1 MLFRWLMSSFGATL
15 VLLFSGLSASAADA
29 TLTPDEFLKIY
40 RAAVNKQIAEIVDFE
55 IDTVE
60 KIPRRG
66 NYQRTIFV
74 RAPQGNDPLFANRGD
89 ILQSQDT
96 EPSQDIFTRVH
107 LCHDNEVTVLL
118 RRSSATGPFEIYTN
132 DIANAESIQFALSS
146 NVDGLAYA

>member
-60 KIPRRG
+60 K
-66 NYQRTIFV
+66 N
-74 RAPQGNDPLFANRGD
+74 
-89 ILQSQDT
+89 
-96 EPSQDIFTRVH
+96 
-107 LCHDNEVTVLL
+107 
-118 RRSSATGPFEIYTN
+118 SASGK
-132 DIANAESIQFALSS
+132 LSAHHFCS
-146 NVDGLAYA
+146 CAARQ